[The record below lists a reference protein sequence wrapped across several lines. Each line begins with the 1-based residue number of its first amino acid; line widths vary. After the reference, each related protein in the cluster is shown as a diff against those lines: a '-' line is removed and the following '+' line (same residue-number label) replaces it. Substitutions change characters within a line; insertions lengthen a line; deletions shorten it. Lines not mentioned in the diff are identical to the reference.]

1 MSSVAS
7 AQQLQQL
14 QQLQHQQQQQQQ
26 QQQHQQA
33 DLGKLDH
40 MDPTA
45 VAVIASSTGSWA
57 PRHFN
62 GAELV
67 PIGYDQPSPEQLIQ
81 HQMLSQSRHLVLQ
94 SMTASRDT
102 SANGLLRNF
111 AASTF
116 VIVL

>member
-1 MSSVAS
+1 MSS
-7 AQQLQQL
+7 LQQL
-14 QQLQHQQQQQQQ
+14 QQLQHQQQQT
-26 QQQHQQA
+26 

-40 MDPTA
+40 MDPAA
-45 VAVIASSTGSWA
+45 VAAVASSTGSWT

-111 AASTF
+111 AGM
-116 VIVL
+116 

>member
-1 MSSVAS
+1 NNVSKAIMMMSSVAS
-7 AQQLQQL
+7 AQHLQQL
-14 QQLQHQQQQQQQ
+14 QQLQQQQQQQ
-26 QQQHQQA
+26 QQQA
-33 DLGKLDH
+33 DIGKLDH
-40 MDPTA
+40 MDPAA
-45 VAVIASSTGSWA
+45 VAAIASSTGSWA

-94 SMTASRDT
+94 SMNASRDT

-111 AASTF
+111 TGM
-116 VIVL
+116 